1 LALQVV
7 ALVVTVTP
15 SINNTVRF
23 LFMVAG
29 PLACVT
35 MFLLWLGFA
44 SRLAWKERLAITFG
58 WVLIGVAAALVS
70 HSSMGVGL
78 WAYGVP
84 LAMGAITVV
93 QLFGRTWPSRRR
105 QISTLVL
112 LAAGAGMFA
121 LGRIDGVAGNYVPE
135 VSWRWSQTPE
145 QRLLEQLGESPGGVA
160 STDATDLAA
169 WQVSAVEWPGFRGAG
184 GNSQVDEMIPELNW
198 GETPPRELW
207 RNPLGPG
214 WSSFACVSG
223 RLFTQEQRGA
233 SEVVSC
239 YDAASGAPIW
249 QHADPSRFSDVVS
262 GAGPRATPTFV
273 DGTLFTYGGRA
284 VLNAL
289 DATDGRLLW
298 QHDLMQELGAKLP
311 VWGFSSSPLVIGDA
325 VIVHA
330 GGDAD
335 NGLVAYQAD
344 SGDPL
349 WQIASPGMNFSSAQ
363 KIEIGDRVLA
373 AFSDAAGILAV
384 DPATGDVVWRFTPQD
399 WSGPPIVQLQQIGPS
414 SLIVPLGDG
423 IGVARLDVTYAGGD
437 WAIQERWTSNKLKPS
452 FNDFVF
458 HRGAVFGFDQ
468 SIFVCLDA
476 ETGQRRWKG
485 GRYGFGQVLLLS
497 EPSQLLITTE
507 TGELVLLAAD
517 DTRHVELDRLPVLQ
531 GKTWNHPIVADG
543 RLFLRNGVQA
553 VCLDLLGR

>member
-1 LALQVV
+1 
-7 ALVVTVTP
+7 
-15 SINNTVRF
+15 
-23 LFMVAG
+23 
-29 PLACVT
+29 
-35 MFLLWLGFA
+35 
-44 SRLAWKERLAITFG
+44 
-58 WVLIGVAAALVS
+58 
-70 HSSMGVGL
+70 
-78 WAYGVP
+78 
-84 LAMGAITVV
+84 
-93 QLFGRTWPSRRR
+93 
-105 QISTLVL
+105 
-112 LAAGAGMFA
+112 
-121 LGRIDGVAGNYVPE
+121 
-135 VSWRWSQTPE
+135 
-145 QRLLEQLGESPGGVA
+145 
-160 STDATDLAA
+160 
-169 WQVSAVEWPGFRGAG
+169 
-184 GNSQVDEMIPELNW
+184 
-198 GETPPRELW
+198 
-207 RNPLGPG
+207 
-214 WSSFACVSG
+214 
-223 RLFTQEQRGA
+223 
-233 SEVVSC
+233 
-239 YDAASGAPIW
+239 
-249 QHADPSRFSDVVS
+249 
-262 GAGPRATPTFV
+262 
-273 DGTLFTYGGRA
+273 
-284 VLNAL
+284 
-289 DATDGRLLW
+289 
-298 QHDLMQELGAKLP
+298 MQELGAKLP